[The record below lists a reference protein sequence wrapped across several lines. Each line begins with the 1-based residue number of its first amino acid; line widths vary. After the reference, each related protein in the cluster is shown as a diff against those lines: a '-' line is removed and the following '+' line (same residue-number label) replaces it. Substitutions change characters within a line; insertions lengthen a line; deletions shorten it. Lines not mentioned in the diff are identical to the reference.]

1 MRVYLT
7 PPQPSLGLERIAT
20 ALRRYA
26 PPNVSISTFPRNNDL
41 TVIYAIGRRDAI
53 QHQVEDIL
61 SRGKKYAIIQICLRS
76 TMSPRTQDWF
86 DIWRNAEV
94 VWSYYDLDEAINV
107 DAEPLP
113 GFDGYYH
120 LPNFYHAPLGADAEV
135 FRDPFKSSRWVT
147 LPNQGRNYV
156 IVTSGESRLSESVR
170 ECWLAAKELDM
181 DVAHLG
187 PVKPQAH
194 VTPITNVG
202 DKELAVYY
210 SASQFVSGLR
220 RTEGFE
226 LPAVEGL
233 LCGARPIVFDTP
245 DYHWN
250 YGPHAEYLH
259 EGTRQE
265 VVDQLVELF
274 KRGARPVTAEE
285 REQAVERFNWEKI
298 VGGFYERL

>member
-1 MRVYLT
+1 MKVYFT

-53 QHQVEDIL
+53 ERQVEDIL
-61 SRGKKYAIIQICLRS
+61 KRGKKYAIIQVCLRS
-76 TMSPRTQDWF
+76 TMSPKTQDWF
-86 DIWRNAEV
+86 DIWRNAAV
-94 VWSYYDLDEAINV
+94 VWSYYDLDAAINA

-135 FRDPFKSSRWVT
+135 FQLQRNLKKGGDYIIMSSG
-147 LPNQGRNYV
+147 Q
-156 IVTSGESRLSESVR
+156 SRLSESVR
-170 ECWLAAKELDM
+170 ECHLAARE
-181 DVAHLG
+181 VGRESVHLG
-187 PVKPQAH
+187 ADLKLPFVH
-194 VTPITNVG
+194 C
-202 DKELAVYY
+202 Y
-210 SASQFVSGLR
+210 SSVPDSILRGLYNMCEFVSGLR
-220 RTEGFE
+220 RKEGFE

-233 LCGARPIVFDTP
+233 LCGARPVVFDTP

-250 YGPHAEYLH
+250 YGPHAEYIQ
-259 EGTRQE
+259 ETDRQG

-274 KRGARPVTAEE
+274 KRGARPVTADE

-298 VGGFYERL
+298 VGGFYERLQ